1 MSLVYLPYTLRRRG
15 EMLNALKHGSKR
27 TLSRGLSSQYV
38 KSKTIRQYAIIR
50 DRLDY
55 VDDLIDDSSIEVV
68 DMSLVQLC
76 QARYVTAER

>member
-1 MSLVYLPYTLRRRG
+1 
-15 EMLNALKHGSKR
+15 MLNALKHGSKR